1 MPAEPRRPGRR
12 AATDRER
19 DGNRSRSPQRRNLQP
34 PRAPRAPPAAFVFG
48 SELHALDLRRLA
60 RYLLFDAVP
69 ASHSILDGIA
79 KLTPAH
85 TLVVSPEAKPNV
97 TPYWRLS
104 FSPEHRVS
112 EAQWRDRLIDQLE
125 GSVHSRLGSDGPVGV
140 FVSGGIDCGTV
151 TAFSGA
157 SREHR
162 PRSLSRS
169 GPRHDAAPFQGK

>member
-1 MPAEPRRPGRR
+1 M
-12 AATDRER
+12 
-19 DGNRSRSPQRRNLQP
+19 
-34 PRAPRAPPAAFVFG
+34 FG
-48 SELHALDLRRLA
+48 SELRALDLRRLA

-125 GSVHSRLGSDGPVGV
+125 GSVRTGSAVMSR
-140 FVSGGIDCGTV
+140 
-151 TAFSGA
+151 
-157 SREHR
+157 
-162 PRSLSRS
+162 
-169 GPRHDAAPFQGK
+169 